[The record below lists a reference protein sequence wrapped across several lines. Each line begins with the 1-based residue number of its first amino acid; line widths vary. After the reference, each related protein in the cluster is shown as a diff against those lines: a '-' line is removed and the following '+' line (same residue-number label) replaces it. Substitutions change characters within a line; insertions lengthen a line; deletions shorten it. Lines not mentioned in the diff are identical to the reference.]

1 MKQANNKWQ
10 IAKHTIDKLL
20 YNILNLSI
28 AFIYFLKLGKGKLL
42 VMIVLEWANAHSK
55 MEEQWNTK

>member
-1 MKQANNKWQ
+1 MVNEQANNKWQ

-42 VMIVLEWANAHSK
+42 VMIVLE
-55 MEEQWNTK
+55 